1 MFRDQE
7 FGERCYVLENQKQCN
22 ERALGSCE
30 QCQAPAC
37 EAHQNEDKWCS
48 ACQSEY
54 QNLLAEH
61 PEVKLRR
68 RKITAGE
75 GLTFAAVTGLLSILA
90 TFFQTGLLTIAWL
103 VFLALG
109 AIYLLISERRYL
121 ARFKADKAARQ
132 HAIDDGLK
140 KKIRF
145 LPK

>member
-7 FGERCYVLENQKQCN
+7 FAERCHVLENEEQCN
-22 ERALGSCE
+22 GRALNVCE
-30 QCQAPAC
+30 KCQAPAC
-37 EAHQNEDKWCS
+37 TPHQNEDKWCS